1 MTQKGL
7 SKEVLI
13 DAAVDVIER
22 YGRNNFSMKLL
33 ADELGVKTASLYN
46 HVKNMDELLA
56 GVCNYALKLQR
67 DAEMQAIKD
76 LNRGQAVYALAEAY
90 RRFAKEHRELYWLI
104 MNVAASDN
112 HVLDEAAARI
122 TEPIVKVL
130 ADYDIKED
138 EKIHFR
144 RFFRS
149 IVHGY
154 VSEMDTGFF
163 SHYPADTD
171 ESFHFAIGCFSDSL
185 DRAEKRRQH

>member
-1 MTQKGL
+1 MSQKGL
-7 SKEVLI
+7 SREILI
-13 DAAVDVIER
+13 DAAVNVIEQ
-22 YGRNNFSMKLL
+22 YGRNNFSMKLV

-46 HVKNMDELLA
+46 HVKNMGELLA
-56 GVCNYALKLQR
+56 GVCNYALRLQK
-67 DAEMQAIKD
+67 DSEMQAIKD
-76 LNRGQAVYALAEAY
+76 LNREQAVYALAEAY
-90 RRFAKEHRELYWLI
+90 RRFAKEHRELYWLV

-112 HVLDEAAARI
+112 HVLDEAAVCV
-122 TEPIVKVL
+122 TEPIVKML
-130 ADYDIKED
+130 TDYDIEED

-171 ESFHFAIGCFSDSL
+171 KSFHFAIKCFSDSL
-185 DRAEKRRQH
+185 NRAEKRQH

>member
-1 MTQKGL
+1 MAQKGL
-7 SKEVLI
+7 NREVVI
-13 DAAVDVIER
+13 DAAVNVIER
-22 YGRNNFSMKLL
+22 CGRNNFSMKLV

-46 HVKNMDELLA
+46 HVENMDALLA
-56 GVCNYALKLQR
+56 GVCNYALRLQK

-90 RRFAKEHRELYWLI
+90 RCFAKEHRELYWLVI
-104 MNVAASDN
+104 DVAASDN

-122 TEPIVKVL
+122 TEPIVQLL
-130 ADYDIKED
+130 ADYDIEED

-154 VSEMDTGFF
+154 VSEMDAGFF

-171 ESFHFAIGCFSDSL
+171 ESFHFAIRCFSDSL
-185 DRAEKRRQH
+185 ERAEKRRLH

>member
-13 DAAVDVIER
+13 DAAVNVIER
-22 YGRNNFSMKLL
+22 YGRNNFSMKLV

-56 GVCNYALKLQR
+56 GVCNYALSLQR

-76 LNRGQAVYALAEAY
+76 LKREQAVYALAEAY

-112 HVLDEAAARI
+112 HVLDEAAMRI
-122 TEPIVKVL
+122 TEPIVKML
-130 ADYDIKED
+130 ADYDIEED

-171 ESFHFAIGCFSDSL
+171 ESFHFAIECFSDSL

>member
-13 DAAVDVIER
+13 NAAVDVIER

-112 HVLDEAAARI
+112 HVLDQAAARI

>member
-1 MTQKGL
+1 
-7 SKEVLI
+7 
-13 DAAVDVIER
+13 
-22 YGRNNFSMKLL
+22 MKLV

-46 HVKNMDELLA
+46 HVKNMDELLS
-56 GVCNYALKLQR
+56 GVCNYALRLQR

-76 LNRGQAVYALAEAY
+76 LNREQALYALSEAY
-90 RRFAKEHRELYWLI
+90 RRFAKEHRELYWLV

-112 HVLDEAAARI
+112 HVLDEAATHI
-122 TEPIVKVL
+122 TEPIVKML
-130 ADYDIKED
+130 ADYDIEEA

-154 VSEMDTGFF
+154 VSEMDAGFF

-171 ESFHFAIGCFSDSL
+171 ESFHFAIGCFCDSL
-185 DRAEKRRQH
+185 ECAEKRWQH